1 MARCIL
7 KKHYHMSDSET
18 EYLSWD
24 MIQMYMDGIVMM
36 ENPDEYK
43 KRKQEERVSNSVS
56 PLEKM
61 YMRSALYK
69 SGVSF
74 EQAKKQK
81 LIKVRS

>member
-1 MARCIL
+1 MSNKELSLLSFDQARI
-7 KKHYHMSDSET
+7 YV
-18 EYLSWD
+18 D
-24 MIQMYMDGIVMM
+24 MMQMM

-56 PLEKM
+56 PLERM